1 MFEPLSYAISDY
13 IYKAQYSV
21 PKSRMDEYLI
31 ILSELSKLRKVGD
44 IDIYICCPNRV
55 FSLTSYGP

>member
-44 IDIYICCPNRV
+44 IDIYMLP
-55 FSLTSYGP
+55 